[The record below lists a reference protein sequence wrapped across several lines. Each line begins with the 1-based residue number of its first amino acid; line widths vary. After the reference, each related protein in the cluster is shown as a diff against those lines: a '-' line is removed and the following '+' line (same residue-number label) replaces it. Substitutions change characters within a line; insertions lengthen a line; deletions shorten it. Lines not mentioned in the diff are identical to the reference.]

1 MIMLWPADGVLAE
14 PGMFG
19 TLEAD
24 DILQEDDAPK
34 LFTVRGPHDQFL
46 VYESTVDMRDR
57 IVRYVAVSLRPD
69 TVQRVVAGQMALYDA
84 LNQQD
89 VWAIDHSFDGKY
101 TSGVKLRGGL
111 GSVPT
116 GYKPE
121 PGVRLLADHHYS
133 P

>member
-1 MIMLWPADGVLAE
+1 MLWPADGVLVE

-24 DILQEDDAPK
+24 DIIQEDDAPK
-34 LFTVRGPHDQFL
+34 LFIVTGPHERFL
-46 VYESTVDMRDR
+46 VYESTVDMKDR
-57 IVRYVAVSLRPD
+57 ITRYVAVHFRAD
-69 TVQRVVAGQMALYDA
+69 VVRQLLSGQMALFDA
-84 LNQQD
+84 LNQQE
-89 VWAIDHSFDGKY
+89 VWAIDHSFDGAY
-101 TSGVKLRGGL
+101 TSGVRLRKGL
-111 GSVPT
+111 ASVPA